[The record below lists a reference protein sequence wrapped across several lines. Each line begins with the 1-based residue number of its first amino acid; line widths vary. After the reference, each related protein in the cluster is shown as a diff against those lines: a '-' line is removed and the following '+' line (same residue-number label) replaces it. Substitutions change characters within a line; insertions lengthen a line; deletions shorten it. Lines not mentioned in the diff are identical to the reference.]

1 MRFGYARVSTEEQ
14 GSDRQV
20 DALESAGC
28 ERIYLEKA
36 SGANHLGDHGGDRY
50 QQEHAVPKPCAR
62 SRHAAVCRDG
72 GRTMCRYGQE
82 GK

>member
-1 MRFGYARVSTEEQ
+1 MRFGYARVSTE
-14 GSDRQV
+14 GRGPDRQV

-50 QQEHAVPKPCAR
+50 QQEHAVPKPRAQGR
-62 SRHAAVCRDG
+62 RAAVRRDEG
-72 GRTMCRYGQE
+72 GTMWERE
-82 GK
+82 

>member
-14 GSDRQV
+14 GPDRQV

-50 QQEHAVPKPCAR
+50 QQEHAVPKPCVR